1 MKKELSGGC
10 GIAILSFLLMIVI
23 LGVIAVFSMRA
34 DGEAGEGF
42 LGLMVLIMILS
53 PFIYWGYRL
62 LFKSLHPDEPVR
74 LTKKAIYY
82 GGGALL
88 TLGGLMIWAV
98 MTNNRAAMEPKPI
111 TEIAQEPNEPKD
123 SVVITEVMEGDPY
136 QELDELIGL
145 ESVKEEVHTLA
156 NFAKIQ
162 QQRKAQGLKVPKMS
176 YHLVFTG
183 SPGTGKTTVARIVAR
198 IYKDLGILKSGHTVE
213 TDRSGLV
220 AEYVGQTATK
230 TNAVIDSALNGVL
243 FIDEAYA
250 LVPENAANDYGQEAI
265 STLLKRM
272 EDDRDKL
279 VVIIAGYPN
288 EMQRFIDSNP
298 GLQSRFTRYIN
309 FPDYNDQELFDI
321 FKLYLNK
328 NQYSL
333 SDDAAELLK
342 NNLKYVVANKTK
354 NFGNARYVRNI
365 FERAVEQQANR
376 LSAKRSI
383 SDDELSL
390 LTKEDIENAF
400 KQRNNNP
407 NKHE

>member
-1 MKKELSGGC
+1 MKRELSCGC
-10 GIAILSFLLMIVI
+10 GIIVLAIAALMIIWGIV
-23 LGVIAVFSMRA
+23 AVFDMRA
-34 DGEAGEGF
+34 DGDGVDGAI
-42 LGLMVLIMILS
+42 GLLVFVAILS
-53 PFIYWGYRL
+53 PFIYWGYVMLYKFLR
-62 LFKSLHPDEPVR
+62 PGEPVR
-74 LTKKAIYY
+74 FTKKMKLFGIAAVLVLVFFSLWA
-82 GGGALL
+82 AL
-88 TLGGLMIWAV
+88 
-98 MTNNRAAMEPKPI
+98 TNKNVPKISVPI

-136 QELDELIGL
+136 KELDELIGL
-145 ESVKEEVHTLA
+145 ESVKEEVHTIA

-176 YHLVFTG
+176 FHLVFTG

-250 LVPENAANDYGQEAI
+250 LVPEDVRSDYGQEAI

-279 VVIIAGYPN
+279 VVIIAGYPD

-309 FPDYNDQELFDI
+309 FPDYSEQELYDI
-321 FKLYLNK
+321 FHLYLNK
-328 NQYSL
+328 NQYTIT
-333 SDDAAELLK
+333 DDAAQLLK
-342 NNLKYVVANKTK
+342 DNLNYAVVHKTK
-354 NFGNARYVRNI
+354 NFGNARFVRNI

-383 SDDELSL
+383 SDDELSV

-400 KQRNNNP
+400 KAR
-407 NKHE
+407 K

>member
-10 GIAILSFLLMIVI
+10 GIAL
-23 LGVIAVFSMRA
+23 LGVCLVLIFFGIVAVLDMRA
-34 DGEAGEGF
+34 EGEAADGA
-42 LGLMVLIMILS
+42 LGMLIFVAMLS
-53 PFIYWGYRL
+53 PFIYWGYVL
-62 LFKSLHPDEPVR
+62 LYKSMHPGEPVK
-74 LTKKAIYY
+74 LTKKVKQY
-82 GGGALL
+82 GGAAVLALVIFTLWAAL
-88 TLGGLMIWAV
+88 TGNQA
-98 MTNNRAAMEPKPI
+98 TKEPNPI

-123 SVVITEVMEGDPY
+123 SVVVTEVMEGDPY

-176 YHLVFTG
+176 FHLVFTG

-220 AEYVGQTATK
+220 AEYVGQTAVK

-250 LVPENAANDYGQEAI
+250 LVPQGGGNDYGQEAI

-288 EMQRFIDSNP
+288 EMKRFIDSNP

-309 FPDYNDQELFDI
+309 FPDYTDEELFDI

-328 NQYSL
+328 NQYTMT
-333 SDDAAELLK
+333 DDAAELLK
-342 NNLKYVVANKTK
+342 NNLNYVVANKTK
-354 NFGNARYVRNI
+354 NFGNARYVRNL

-383 SDDELSL
+383 PDDELSL
-390 LTKEDIENAF
+390 LIKEDIENAF
-400 KQRNNNP
+400 KAR
-407 NKHE
+407 K

>member
-1 MKKELSGGC
+1 MKRELSGGC
-10 GIAILSFLLMIVI
+10 GIAILGFALLLIIAGIVALI
-23 LGVIAVFSMRA
+23 DMRA
-34 DGEAGEGF
+34 DGEAADGA
-42 LGLMVLIMILS
+42 LGLMVFVAMLL
-53 PFIYWGYRL
+53 PFIYWGYAL
-62 LFKSLHPDEPVR
+62 LYKSQHPAEPVK
-74 LTKKAIYY
+74 LTKNVKRY
-82 GGGALL
+82 GGGALIALGIFAAWAAL
-88 TLGGLMIWAV
+88 TGNHGEV
-98 MTNNRAAMEPKPI
+98 TPKPI

-123 SVVITEVMEGDPY
+123 SVVITQVMEGDPY

-145 ESVKEEVHTLA
+145 ESVKEEVHTIA

-176 YHLVFTG
+176 FHLVFTG

-250 LVPENAANDYGQEAI
+250 LVPGNAANDYGQEAI

-288 EMQRFIDSNP
+288 EMKRFIDSNP

-309 FPDYNDQELFDI
+309 FPDYTDQELFEI
-321 FKLYLNK
+321 FQLYLNK
-328 NQYSL
+328 NQYTIT
-333 SDDAAELLK
+333 DDAAALLQSSLS
-342 NNLKYVVANKTK
+342 NAVAHKTK

-383 SDDELSL
+383 PDDELSL

-400 KQRNNNP
+400 KAR
-407 NKHE
+407 K

>member
-1 MKKELSGGC
+1 MKRELSCGC
-10 GIAILSFLLMIVI
+10 GILMLAFAALMII
-23 LGVIAVFSMRA
+23 TGIAAVFDMRA
-34 DGEAGEGF
+34 EGDGGDGA
-42 LGLMVLIMILS
+42 LGLLVFVAILS
-53 PFIYWGYRL
+53 PFIYWGYVMLYKFLR
-62 LFKSLHPDEPVR
+62 PGEPVKFS
-74 LTKKAIYY
+74 KKMVLCS
-82 GGGALL
+82 GAASLAL
-88 TLGGLMIWAV
+88 VIFAIWAAL
-98 MTNNRAAMEPKPI
+98 TSKQAPQTPAPI
-111 TEIAQEPNEPKD
+111 TEIAQEPNVPKD

-136 QELDELIGL
+136 KELDELIGL
-145 ESVKEEVHTLA
+145 ESVKEEVHTIA

-176 YHLVFTG
+176 FHLVFTG
-183 SPGTGKTTVARIVAR
+183 SPGTGKTTVAR

-250 LVPENAANDYGQEAI
+250 LVPENAGNDYGQEAI

-279 VVIIAGYPN
+279 VVIIAGYPD
-288 EMQRFIDSNP
+288 EMRRFIDSNP

-309 FPDYNDQELFDI
+309 FPDYSEQELYDI
-321 FKLYLNK
+321 FHLYLNK
-328 NQYSL
+328 NQYTIT
-333 SDDAAELLK
+333 DEAAKLLK
-342 NNLKYVVANKTK
+342 DNLDYVVAHKTK

-383 SDDELSL
+383 SDDELSV

-400 KQRNNNP
+400 KA
-407 NKHE
+407 KK